1 LRTPLGGAGDH
12 RLSGQARSPREDDS
26 VPYTLVT
33 FHAHPDDEAI
43 ATAGV
48 MAKAA
53 GDGHRVVLVV
63 ATRGEHAGFGH
74 DLLVPG
80 EDMAQRRVEE
90 TQRSAEILGV
100 SRVEF
105 LGYVDSGMMGTP
117 ENTAVGSFWSADT
130 DEAAKR
136 LAKILEEEEADVLTV
151 YDEHGNYGHPDHI
164 QVHRVGVRAAELAGT
179 PLVYESTINRD
190 HVRRLLEQQIAGGNS
205 DLPGGLD
212 PEDLP
217 DPDDAT
223 FGSPESVITTVVDV
237 RDFIDRKRAAMIAHA
252 SQIAES
258 HFFLKMPRDAFRE
271 GFGYEFFI
279 RRGAPPGAAD
289 TDLFAPL
296 GSS

>member
-1 LRTPLGGAGDH
+1 
-12 RLSGQARSPREDDS
+12 

-53 GDGHRVVLVV
+53 TDGHHVVLVV

-74 DLLVPG
+74 DMLEAG
-80 EDMAQRRVEE
+80 EQMSQRREQE
-90 TQRSAEILGV
+90 TQAAAEILGV
-100 SRVEF
+100 DRVEF

-117 ENTAVGSFWSADT
+117 ENDADGSFWTADVE
-130 DEAAKR
+130 EAAQH
-136 LAKILEEEEADVLTV
+136 LAKILDEEHADVLTV
-151 YDEHGNYGHPDHI
+151 YDDHGNYGHPDHI
-164 QVHRVGVRAAELAGT
+164 QVHRVGVRAAELART

-190 HVRRLLEQQIAGGNS
+190 HIRRLMEQQISSGNS

-217 DPDDAT
+217 DPDDSS

-237 RDFIDRKRAAMIAHA
+237 RDFIDRKRAAMVAHA

-258 HFFLKMPRDAFRE
+258 HFFLKMPPDTFRE

-279 RRGAPPGAAD
+279 RRGAPEGAHD

-296 GSS
+296 G

>member
-1 LRTPLGGAGDH
+1 MSAAADAQGVE
-12 RLSGQARSPREDDS
+12 ARRATREDDP
-26 VPYTLVT
+26 VRHTLVT

-53 GDGHRVVLVV
+53 SEGHRVVLMV

-74 DLLVPG
+74 ELLAEG
-80 EDMAQRRVEE
+80 EDIAQRRVEE
-90 TQRSAEILGV
+90 THRSAEILGV

-105 LGYVDSGMMGTP
+105 MGYVDSGMMGTP
-117 ENTAVGSFWSADT
+117 ENDADGSFWTADI

-136 LAKILEEEEADVLTV
+136 LAKILEDEQADALTV
-151 YDEHGNYGHPDHI
+151 YDDHGNYGHPDHI

-179 PLVYESTINRD
+179 PLVYEATINRD
-190 HVRRLLEQQIAGGNS
+190 HVRRLLEQQIADGNA

-212 PEDLP
+212 AEDLP
-217 DPDDAT
+217 DPGDET
-223 FGSPESVITTVVDV
+223 FGSPESIITTVVDV
-237 RDFIDRKRAAMIAHA
+237 RDFIDRKRAAMVAHA

-258 HFFLKMPRDAFRE
+258 HFFLKMPADAFRE

-279 RRGAPPGAAD
+279 RRGAPPGAHD

-296 GSS
+296 P